1 MKAEPEGSTLAT
13 VSSVTNGPS
22 TLGERV
28 RSARRA
34 AGLSQAQLAG
44 DELTK
49 GFISQVEAGLVRPSI
64 RSLQVIAGRLGRS
77 LDYFV
82 GDESLTAAK
91 RATFHR
97 LAADA
102 AAERSDWQASE
113 TQARAG
119 LASTTDPAERG
130 RFFRLLGAAA
140 LYQGRREE
148 AFDHVAAGLALL
160 DPAKHAFDVARLLY
174 LRASAY
180 AETGQLVAATEA
192 YEAVRDVIER
202 YEVVDPR
209 LRSRVFV
216 ALGTAYRRLGRTT
229 KAIAAYESALAVASR
244 GNELKLAAQGYV
256 GIAVSYYDSGELDS
270 AIVNYERALDLFER
284 ISDTGFELGVR
295 QSLAAIHLDQGHVAQ
310 AKEIAER
317 TLVRAAEVGDDHWAA
332 VAQAVEARAL
342 LSEGRLDEA
351 RELAAVAERK
361 LAAAGDPIQ
370 RAHALRVLGGVS
382 EQAGD
387 HAGADRRYRESI
399 ELLAGLEDRA
409 DLATI
414 AVEYAKLLRT
424 RGDIDGAFEMLELA
438 RSRR

>member
-13 VSSVTNGPS
+13 DSSVTNGPS

-244 GNELKLAAQGYV
+244 GNELRLAAQGYV

-317 TLVRAAEVGDDHWAA
+317 TLVRAAEVGDDHW
-332 VAQAVEARAL
+332 
-342 LSEGRLDEA
+342 
-351 RELAAVAERK
+351 AAVAERK

>member
-180 AETGQLVAATEA
+180 AETGQSVA
-192 YEAVRDVIER
+192 R
-202 YEVVDPR
+202 
-209 LRSRVFV
+209 FV
-216 ALGTAYRRLGRTT
+216 KARPSLLGFGHIWYP
-229 KAIAAYESALAVASR
+229 KAADLSSAVADD
-244 GNELKLAAQGYV
+244 AAKITQLMAKKNL
-256 GIAVSYYDSGELDS
+256 IFNLRPAQ
-270 AIVNYERALDLFER
+270 LFKPL
-284 ISDTGFELGVR
+284 TN
-295 QSLAAIHLDQGHVAQ
+295 
-310 AKEIAER
+310 
-317 TLVRAAEVGDDHWAA
+317 
-332 VAQAVEARAL
+332 
-342 LSEGRLDEA
+342 
-351 RELAAVAERK
+351 
-361 LAAAGDPIQ
+361 
-370 RAHALRVLGGVS
+370 
-382 EQAGD
+382 
-387 HAGADRRYRESI
+387 RR
-399 ELLAGLEDRA
+399 DC
-409 DLATI
+409 
-414 AVEYAKLLRT
+414 
-424 RGDIDGAFEMLELA
+424 
-438 RSRR
+438 